1 MFLSKFHQKFVMLY
15 FGKIKFSTLFNTQYI
30 LKFECIFFK
39 IIIRNFRKIKL
50 LSCATFK
57 VAFNRYNLIFIDT
70 KILMKQPKLNIDC
83 IQCKFL

>member
-1 MFLSKFHQKFVMLY
+1 MDNNN
-15 FGKIKFSTLFNTQYI
+15 FGKIKFSTLFQYTI
-30 LKFECIFFK
+30 LKLLKFECIFFK

-50 LSCATFK
+50 LSGAHFK
-57 VAFNRYNLIFIDT
+57 VAFNRNNLIFIDT